1 MRYFM
6 DRDKEM
12 GGRRDRGGDMD
23 EEVMRTCVGSCESRA
38 ARAYLEARL
47 R

>member
-12 GGRRDRGGDMD
+12 DGRRDRGSDMN
-23 EEVMRTCVGSCESRA
+23 EEAMRTCVGSYESRA
-38 ARAYLEARL
+38 AKAYLEERL